1 MVAGTAEADAT
12 TCVDMGRPI
21 SAFSLAALA
30 LLVPVPAHGG
40 SSSAVTSDYRVELS
54 GVAPSASGLSV
65 DVVDVDGT
73 LELTWNGD
81 GAVVVDG
88 YDGEPYLRIDADGVE
103 RNIHSPATYL
113 NQNRYAR
120 VDMPATAD
128 SSAAPEWEQISSGRS
143 VRWHDH
149 RTHWMDVTP
158 PLVVRNDPSDTH
170 VIIDHWTLP
179 ITVDGHAASIDGR
192 LLWVPPPSTAPWW
205 ALAVGV
211 CAVVLGLLM
220 TRWWRGVAVVAAS
233 IGTVVFAVDGFGFL
247 ARNTHGVVPWV
258 WAIGWPALA
267 VGLTVALA
275 RQLRAHRDRV
285 PIMMAAVG
293 VVIAVLGGIDRV
305 DSISHSQVF
314 SALPDWASRAAA
326 ATSLGI
332 GIALVLRVLV
342 DVVPTLITGR
352 RRPVSAEAEL
362 ASA

>member
-12 TCVDMGRPI
+12 TCVDMGRPF
-21 SAFSLAALA
+21 SAFSLAALV

-54 GVAPSASGLSV
+54 GVAPSAPGLSV
-65 DVVDVDGT
+65 DV
-73 LELTWNGD
+73 
-81 GAVVVDG
+81 
-88 YDGEPYLRIDADGVE
+88 VE

-120 VDMPATAD
+120 VDMPAIAD

-179 ITVDGHAASIDGR
+179 ITVDGRAASIDGR

-211 CAVVLGLLM
+211 CAVVLGLLW
-220 TRWWRGVAVVAAS
+220 TRWWRGVAVVAAA

-314 SALPDWASRAAA
+314 SALPDWATRAAA
-326 ATSLGI
+326 AT
-332 GIALVLRVLV
+332 
-342 DVVPTLITGR
+342 
-352 RRPVSAEAEL
+352 
-362 ASA
+362 